1 MKTPKTYWGY
11 VLTMGSTEGNMY
23 GMYSAREYLEGMD
36 TASLARGSSSEV
48 DQVAYQMN
56 RADGKEPMDCIIFYS
71 DNSHYS
77 IAKAARI
84 CNVKTFGSVANE

>member
-1 MKTPKTYWGY
+1 
-11 VLTMGSTEGNMY
+11 MGSTEGNMY
-23 GMYSAREYLEGMD
+23 GIYSAREYLEGMNVV
-36 TASLARGSSSEV
+36 ALKRGNSSEA
-48 DQVAYQMN
+48 DQVEYQMK
-56 RADGKEPMDCIIFYS
+56 RADGKDPMDCILFYS